1 MDEKEIATI
10 KQAEINQ
17 ANSDEVL
24 DLFGALQVSNQ
35 ETEISSLYNNSF
47 PENNILRT
55 DDECFYKIKKLA
67 YDKDYPHREAFENVL
82 LSLGNSAFN
91 FVYVLDGFGDSIEL
105 YLGIVKNTSKT
116 STLDATDYGANLKKI
131 FQGNFNGSELE
142 PLMIDKLTTFSREN
156 IVSLNNITAGIITG
170 IPSVN
175 ELENGKD
182 VDFQGIDRLIN
193 SMHDLE
199 DSRWR
204 ITIVC
209 EPVNKDEILRIQE
222 DIYDIY
228 NRLTLVSKQT
238 LQHSESEGTSVS
250 FNTSISESRGK
261 TKGWADTKGWSS
273 GRQSDHSNSGK
284 NGSQSING
292 SSSDNIT
299 KTTGKVEGSNKG
311 TSNSIT
317 VEKANKH
324 AQELMKYIDDELLP
338 RMKLGYSKGLFKTS
352 LYYMAENPADAN
364 RLKRAIM
371 SLFQGNKSSFSPLC
385 NNSLSISGEEL
396 KNVLTVYQNQY
407 VTPTNENADVLSLKG
422 INFDFDR
429 IGLNTLLTSREV
441 SLIAGLPQTEVPGI
455 SLIEGVGF
463 GLNEKLEKRDYT
475 YKGKVEKFI
484 PIPEE
489 ELLTLGTIVQ
499 KGRELKKLPFKLP
512 KKNLQK
518 HTFIA
523 GVTGSGKTTTCHN
536 ILHESE
542 TNFLVLEPAKTEYRT
557 LINSPLFQD
566 KEKQIVVF
574 TLGNEINAPFR
585 LNPFEMVK
593 GEILSAHIDMVKATF
608 TSAFP
613 MEASMPQILEEAMY
627 NCYRKKGWDVDTNS
641 NERYGDRAFDPDV
654 NSFPIMSNLLEE
666 MEAVVRTKNFGAE
679 LQANYIGSLVSRLS
693 NLTVGAKGNML
704 NCEHSTD
711 FKYIATHNVIMEMED
726 LKNPED
732 KSLFMGF
739 ILARLTAVIRQ
750 LHKENSSFR
759 HITLVEEAHRL
770 LSKVEYGDSG
780 SKKTAV
786 ETFTDLLAEVR
797 KYGEGL
803 VIVDQ
808 IPNKLAPEVL
818 KNTNTKIIHKILAK
832 DDKEAVGDT
841 MLMDD
846 KQKEYL
852 SALETGNAIVFT
864 EGTEQPVH
872 VKIKKISDTNEDEI
886 PDEVVANR
894 FLEKESELGDCY
906 RIRRLLFGYKVF
918 EKFCISIGN
927 REKISKDSTIEMLKK
942 ETTQLSV
949 SEDKII
955 RTMLDRFFKT
965 KKGLYEKLSA
975 NKLGYD
981 DFFESAYNFI
991 KQYLKSD
998 SFDITSDENERIRFY
1013 FE

>member
-10 KQAEINQ
+10 NQTAINQ
-17 ANSDEVL
+17 SNEVL
-24 DLFGALQVSNQ
+24 GLFESLQVSNQ
-35 ETEISSLYNNSF
+35 ETKITALYKNSF
-47 PENNILRT
+47 PKNNNLELT
-55 DDECFYKIKKLA
+55 DQCFFKVKKLA

-91 FVYVLDGFGDSIEL
+91 FVYVLEGYGDSIEL
-105 YLGIVKNTSKT
+105 YIGVVKNGNSNTGS
-116 STLDATDYGANLKKI
+116 LNATDYGPNLKKI
-131 FQGNFNGSELE
+131 FEGNFNGSELE
-142 PLMIDKLTTFSREN
+142 PVRGEKLKTFSSGN
-156 IVSLNNITAGIITG
+156 IFSLNNITAGVITG

-204 ITIVC
+204 ITIIC
-209 EPVNKDEILRIQE
+209 EPVNKDEILGIQE

-228 NRLTLVSKQT
+228 NRLSLVSKQT
-238 LQHSESEGTSVS
+238 LQHSETEGTSITFNKSVS
-250 FNTSISESRGK
+250 NSRGK
-261 TKGWADTKGWSS
+261 SKGWSDTRGKSS
-273 GRQSDHSNSGK
+273 GRQSEHANSGTTE
-284 NGSQSING
+284 SQSING
-292 SSSDNIT
+292 SSSVN
-299 KTTGKVEGSNKG
+299 TTETEGTAEGSNKG
-311 TSNSIT
+311 TSNSMT

-352 LYYMAENPADAN
+352 LYYMAENKADAN

-385 NNSLSISGEEL
+385 NNSLSLSNEEL
-396 KNVLTVYQNQY
+396 KNLLTVYQNQY
-407 VTPTNENADVLSLKG
+407 IQPSNENADVLSLKG
-422 INFDFDR
+422 INFDFDK

-475 YKGKVEKFI
+475 YKGKGEKYI
-484 PIPEE
+484 PIPEDD
-489 ELLTLGTIVQ
+489 LLTLGTIVQ
-499 KGRELKKLPFKLP
+499 KGRVLSELQFKLP

-536 ILHESE
+536 LLHEAE

-566 KEKQIVVF
+566 KDKQIVVF
-574 TLGNEINAPFR
+574 TLGNETNAPFR

-627 NCYRKKGWDVDTNS
+627 NCYRKKGWDVDTNT
-641 NERYGDRAFDPDV
+641 NEKYGDKAFDPDV

-666 MEAVVRTKNFGAE
+666 MEAVVKTKNFGAE

-711 FKYIATHNVIMEMED
+711 FRYIATHNVIMEMED

-750 LHKENSSFR
+750 LHKENPSFR

-803 VIVDQ
+803 IIVDQ

-886 PDEVVANR
+886 PDKVVADR

-906 RIRRLLFGYKVF
+906 RIRKILSGYKVF
-918 EKFCISIGN
+918 EKFCISIGSDGKN
-927 REKISKDSTIEMLKK
+927 LKNTTIEMLKQ
-942 ETTQLSV
+942 EAAQLPV
-949 SEDKII
+949 SEDIII
-955 RTMLDRFFKT
+955 RTMLDRFFNT
-965 KKGLYEKLSA
+965 KKGLYETLTA
-975 NKLGYD
+975 NELDYD
-981 DFFESAYNFI
+981 DFFEKAYSFV

-998 SFDITSDENERIRFY
+998 SFDIASDENERIRFY
-1013 FE
+1013 FK